1 MTRTWNRIITAAF
14 AAIALGQAW
23 AQTTQ
28 FATLDIEWEN
38 VVIYADNLADRSK
51 LATAPNA
58 VNVNLR
64 NFMPL
69 ITIGDIVSVNGRPA
83 RGFWVAKGQ
92 FIMLF
97 PSPMPGQAIGDLGRG
112 ITTDTHLEI
121 LQTDGTRVGSIMSAG
136 FVGDPPLPV
145 HRKTLLPTLP

>member
-1 MTRTWNRIITAAF
+1 MTRKWDRILTALFWAVTT
-14 AAIALGQAW
+14 GPAW

-38 VVIYADNLADRSK
+38 VIIYADNLADRSK

-69 ITIGDIVSVNGRPA
+69 ITIGDIVSVNGRPT
-83 RGFWVAKGQ
+83 RGSWVAQG
-92 FIMLF
+92 
-97 PSPMPGQAIGDLGRG
+97 
-112 ITTDTHLEI
+112 
-121 LQTDGTRVGSIMSAG
+121 
-136 FVGDPPLPV
+136 PV
-145 HRKTLLPTLP
+145 HHARAQPDAGPGDRRPWSRNNDRCTARDSPD